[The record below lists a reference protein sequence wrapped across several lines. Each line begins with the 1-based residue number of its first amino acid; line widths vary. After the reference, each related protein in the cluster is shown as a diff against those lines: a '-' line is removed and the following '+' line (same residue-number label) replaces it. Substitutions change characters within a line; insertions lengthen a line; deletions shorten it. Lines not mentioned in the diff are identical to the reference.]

1 MVLHTRL
8 SLREVGIRFRT
19 NDVGRR
25 KSIRL
30 LCAFAN
36 WGEDEEWRHAALVAA
51 ADVDAIRVCVI
62 DVSLQ
67 PRNLPIVSL
76 NMLLRT
82 VVRFR
87 QTKQHNFYAN
97 K

>member
-1 MVLHTRL
+1 MTAESFVIRAFTGCVMVLHTRL

-36 WGEDEEWRHAALVAA
+36 WGEDEE
-51 ADVDAIRVCVI
+51 
-62 DVSLQ
+62 
-67 PRNLPIVSL
+67 
-76 NMLLRT
+76 
-82 VVRFR
+82 
-87 QTKQHNFYAN
+87 
-97 K
+97 